1 MVLTRSG
8 NHPGQGEECPKPAEP
23 EPEEPEPETEPEPP
37 RKKQTPA
44 AAQHKQRTG
53 LARMGHGNGG
63 VPPPTP
69 MFPGIQCLRIVN
81 FLLEQPIAAEL
92 FGKPVDPVELKL
104 PTYFDDVK
112 KPMDLGTISKKLTR
126 GIYQSIGDFESDMH
140 LTFNNAM
147 LFNGKGHVVSELAQN
162 LKNTF
167 DDKYKQMMLA
177 TAIASK
183 KEASSE
189 VDVFEDSEP
198 DEKPPAIDN
207 EKKQLDEDPTE
218 LEAVPNSA
226 APVLAESNKTE
237 TDLSVAVASKPLSV
251 DATKQSKTEDSLA
264 DASPPTPSTD
274 LAQRKILSFS
284 EGIAMLSAEQ
294 QYGYEFQV
302 AQLSFPPSNPNL
314 PCNTNS
320 RPFIT
325 GSSGISA
332 TSVLQLLAHGTALV
346 LSDKCND
353 ALVAR
358 MYSSIPDDVPKHT
371 INNQNSSFLKSLI
384 FALSK
389 ATLFDDCGYYS
400 SKPTSME
407 ENDLHLEMLSR
418 NVYLYF
424 NYCTTLPTS
433 VIDSNKIGNNWRK
446 TTFQQMLARLVEVRD
461 RVMSK
466 GITCSY
472 SGFSDYVGKN
482 SPNGVFNKK
491 KPLWIH
497 MFYLMQNVL
506 DCVTIKSASNLV
518 NADECSRSDLQ
529 KMVESKDHIV
539 VFGGR
544 WQDYIQFVHPP
555 NADGISQIVW
565 LGHRNV

>member
-53 LARMGHGNGG
+53 LARMGHGNGV

-69 MFPGIQCLRIVN
+69 QFPMLDGLPVGIQCLRIVN
-81 FLLEQPIAAEL
+81 LLLELPNAAAV
-92 FGKPVDPVELKL
+92 FGKPVDTVKYDL
-104 PTYFDDVK
+104 PTYFDVVK
-112 KPMDLGTISKKLTR
+112 KPMDLGTVSKKLTQ
-126 GIYQSIGDFESDMH
+126 GKYQYIEDFESDMH

-167 DDKYKQMMLA
+167 DDEYKQMMLA
-177 TAIASK
+177 TAIASN
-183 KEASSE
+183 KEASPE
-189 VDVFEDSEP
+189 VDLFEDSEP

-226 APVLAESNKTE
+226 APVLAETNKTE

-251 DATKQSKTEDSLA
+251 DATKQSETEDSLA

-274 LAQRKILSFS
+274 LARRKILSFS
-284 EGIAMLSAEQ
+284 GVYCATFSKSLVMRFVHSPPYLEGIAMLSSEQ

-325 GSSGISA
+325 GKSGISA

-358 MYSSIPDDVPKHT
+358 MYSSIPDDVPKNT
-371 INNQNSSFLKSLI
+371 INNQNVSFVKSLI
-384 FALSK
+384 FAISK

-446 TTFQQMLARLVEVRD
+446 TSFQQMLTRLVEV
-461 RVMSK
+461 S
-466 GITCSY
+466 
-472 SGFSDYVGKN
+472 
-482 SPNGVFNKK
+482 
-491 KPLWIH
+491 LA
-497 MFYLMQNVL
+497 Q
-506 DCVTIKSASNLV
+506 
-518 NADECSRSDLQ
+518 
-529 KMVESKDHIV
+529 
-539 VFGGR
+539 
-544 WQDYIQFVHPP
+544 
-555 NADGISQIVW
+555 
-565 LGHRNV
+565 